1 MNPQLNEY
9 AYDIVKE
16 RVGNVHIPEMY
27 TRAKW
32 ARTYTEIDPKEVF
45 GHQRRCQPAPI
56 MRLQEN
62 SRKFSAAKPILV
74 NVYQDEDLFFA
85 ENENLVVC
93 GTGYTPQEA
102 LKDLCQHIMYFF
114 EYYKNL
120 DESNLIG
127 DALKLKELYQGLL
140 IEEQYDADWQK
151 NNRI

>member
-1 MNPQLNEY
+1 MSPQLNEY

-27 TRAKW
+27 TRSGDSVVV
-32 ARTYTEIDPKEVF
+32 TSPEIDPKEVF

-62 SRKFSAAKPILV
+62 SRKFSTAKPILV

-93 GTGYTPQEA
+93 GTGHTPQEA

-127 DALKLKELYQGLL
+127 DALKLKELYQDLL
-140 IEEQYDADWQK
+140 IEERYNAD
-151 NNRI
+151 